1 VATKPHFSR
10 QAFQFFREL
19 KQNNTRDWF
28 AENKSRFEDDVKAPA
43 LRLIEDLSPLLH
55 ALSPHFTATPRS
67 LFRIYRDTRFGKG
80 KTPYKA
86 AVGIHLRHEQLK
98 DAHGIWRPA
107 SPALGQIRE
116 YLVEDPARWKRVA
129 NGTRFKKVFQ
139 LEGDRLK
146 RAPRGFDPDHTMIED
161 LRRKDF
167 VAVQR
172 TTQTLATGL
181 DLPTELAK
189 TYKAGLP
196 LMRLL
201 CNALAVPF

>member
-1 VATKPHFSR
+1 
-10 QAFQFFREL
+10 
-19 KQNNTRDWF
+19 
-28 AENKSRFEDDVKAPA
+28 
-43 LRLIEDLSPLLH
+43 
-55 ALSPHFTATPRS
+55 
-67 LFRIYRDTRFGKG
+67 
-80 KTPYKA
+80 
-86 AVGIHLRHEQLK
+86 
-98 DAHGIWRPA
+98 
-107 SPALGQIRE
+107 
-116 YLVEDPARWKRVA
+116 
-129 NGTRFKKVFQ
+129 
-139 LEGDRLK
+139 
-146 RAPRGFDPDHTMIED
+146 MIED

>member
-1 VATKPHFSR
+1 M
-10 QAFQFFREL
+10 
-19 KQNNTRDWF
+19 
-28 AENKSRFEDDVKAPA
+28 
-43 LRLIEDLSPLLH
+43 
-55 ALSPHFTATPRS
+55 
-67 LFRIYRDTRFGKG
+67 
-80 KTPYKA
+80 
-86 AVGIHLRHEQLK
+86 
-98 DAHGIWRPA
+98 
-107 SPALGQIRE
+107 
-116 YLVEDPARWKRVA
+116 A